1 MQVTIVED
9 VKELREGLAYLIGHT
24 GGFQCTATFASIED
38 LLDAHISRPDVI
50 LLDIGLPGM
59 SGIEGIPLLT
69 KRWPA
74 SSIVMLTVFGDD
86 VRITQAICAGAH
98 GYLLKKT
105 PPAKIIE
112 ALQQVLDGGSPM
124 SPEIA
129 RRVLQLYSIARA
141 PAKKDY
147 ELSVAEGRLLGM
159 LVEGHSYKT
168 AAAELRVSVNTVAFH
183 VRHIYE
189 KLAVHSKSEAVS
201 KALREN
207 LFR

>member
-1 MQVTIVED
+1 MRVVIVED

-24 GGFQCTATFASIED
+24 GGFQCSATFPSVED
-38 LLDAHISRPDVI
+38 LADANLSRPDVI

-59 SGIEGIPLLT
+59 SGIEGIALIR

-86 VRITQAICAGAH
+86 IRITQAICAGAH

-112 ALQQVLDGGSPM
+112 ALQQVVEGGSPM

-129 RRVLQLYSIARA
+129 RRVLALYSATRA
-141 PAKKDY
+141 PGNDYGLSAAEAK
-147 ELSVAEGRLLGM
+147 LLTL
-159 LVEGHSYKT
+159 LVDGHSYKT
-168 AAAELRVSVNTVAFH
+168 AAAELRVSINTVGFH

-207 LFR
+207 LLR